1 MIDSKENIKFD
12 LGIKGLK
19 TKSFAIQY
27 QNGKLAYWM
36 ELVSLGRV
44 VSHFKILV

>member
-27 QNGKLAYWM
+27 QNGKLAYWHGTHKFRSRS
-36 ELVSLGRV
+36 VP
-44 VSHFKILV
+44 F

>member
-12 LGIKGLK
+12 LGIKG
-19 TKSFAIQY
+19 
-27 QNGKLAYWM
+27 QNHSPFSIKMGSWLIGM
-36 ELVSLGRV
+36 ELISLGRV